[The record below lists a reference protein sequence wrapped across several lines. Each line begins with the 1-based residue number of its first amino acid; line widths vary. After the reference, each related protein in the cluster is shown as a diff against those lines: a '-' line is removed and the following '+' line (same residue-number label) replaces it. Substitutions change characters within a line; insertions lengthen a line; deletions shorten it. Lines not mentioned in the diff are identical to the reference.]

1 MVFQQREQVA
11 FLLDPGYG
19 SFSKTPPFKWTPTGS
34 LSRSG
39 AFPNFRGQVES
50 QSLESLKTLHFPKCL
65 SSQHVFVLPI
75 KNLLISQLAG
85 QEKRIRW
92 FLKIMLLPGEANCCF
107 SLLLARAACIPSSLL
122 LVSSRMHSSSE
133 AYLPSKDWTTPFP
146 AHSFIFFQVKR
157 SKMKQEGRYGGEVK

>member
-1 MVFQQREQVA
+1 MFQQREQAA
-11 FLLDPGYG
+11 FLLHPGYG

-39 AFPNFRGQVES
+39 AFPNFRGQVEP
-50 QSLESLKTLHFPKCL
+50 QSLESLKTLRFPKCL
-65 SSQHVFVLPI
+65 SSQHAFVLPI

-107 SLLLARAACIPSSLL
+107 SLLLAYAVCIPPSLL
-122 LVSSRMHSSSE
+122 LVSSRILGTSE
-133 AYLPSKDWTTPFP
+133 AYLTSKDWTTPFP
-146 AHSFIFFQVKR
+146 AHSFIVLQV
-157 SKMKQEGRYGGEVK
+157 